1 MKKKENK
8 NSVLRTIYIKLFK
21 INDTPQRIALGTGL
35 GVFSG
40 IIPGTGPIAAL
51 FLALIFRANRAAA
64 LLGSLLTNTW
74 LSIVTF
80 LLSVKVG
87 SVIMK
92 VKWQDAQQD
101 WIQFLK
107 DFRWPNLFKFSA
119 LKIILPVIVGY
130 FLVAFCLGLLIYLI
144 TLITITRIRHA
155 HKTRINLSR

>member
-21 INDTPQRIALGTGL
+21 INDTPQRIALGAGL
-35 GVFSG
+35 GVSLG

-80 LLSVKVG
+80 LLSVKIG

-92 VKWQDAQQD
+92 VGWQDAYED
-101 WIQFLK
+101 WLLFLK
-107 DFRWPNLFKFSA
+107 DFRWQNLFKFSA

-130 FLVAFCLGLLIYLI
+130 FLVAFCLGLFIYLI
-144 TLITITRIRHA
+144 TLITITRIRYA